1 MSAVDAE
8 AELSVFDE
16 VVAERDAAR
25 ADAYEKVQA
34 LAAVSGI
41 LLGNDVP
48 STWDHYGAV
57 ADARE
62 CARERDEAV
71 LLASANFEALRA
83 QASAATQEVARLTKL
98 TEHMAT
104 ELNVAWESS
113 RKHEA
118 ERDEARALNHR
129 GLMKLVENE
138 RLRDALEEIA
148 GMCSENAEQMQAIA
162 QDALGSMPPSDLPYI
177 CPKSVAVA
185 EDLTPGEITYVE
197 VKPDM
202 AELRMALREACGD
215 APLLEGAL
223 DELAAYR
230 AYVPSLPDLV
240 AAATKG
246 ATR

>member
-25 ADAYEKVQA
+25 ADAYEKVHA

-48 STWDHYGAV
+48 PTWDHYGAV
-57 ADARE
+57 ADARK

-71 LLASANFEALRA
+71 RAVFAAGFGPKEAPLSAL
-83 QASAATQEVARLTKL
+83 VARMAEKL
-98 TEHMAT
+98 REERDGRLA
-104 ELNVAWESS
+104 AI
-113 RKHEA
+113 RQ
-118 ERDEARALNHR
+118 RDEARAVNHR

-148 GMCSENAEQMQAIA
+148 GMCSENAKQMQAIA
-162 QDALGSMPPSDLPYI
+162 QDALGSMPPSNLPYI

-185 EDLTPGEITYVE
+185 EDLTPGEVTSEAEEERDLLRAQLAVATATIADWARVTGCE
-197 VKPDM
+197 TPDDF
-202 AELRMALREACGD
+202 E
-215 APLLEGAL
+215 
-223 DELAAYR
+223 
-230 AYVPSLPDLV
+230 
-240 AAATKG
+240 

>member
-25 ADAYEKVQA
+25 ADAYEKVHA

-48 STWDHYGAV
+48 PTWDHYGAV
-57 ADARE
+57 ADARK

-71 LLASANFEALRA
+71 RAVFAAGFGPKEAPLSAL
-83 QASAATQEVARLTKL
+83 VARMAEKL
-98 TEHMAT
+98 RE
-104 ELNVAWESS
+104 
-113 RKHEA
+113 
-118 ERDEARALNHR
+118 ERDGRLAAIRQR
-129 GLMKLVENE
+129 DE

-148 GMCSENAEQMQAIA
+148 GMCSENAKQMQAIA
-162 QDALGSMPPSDLPYI
+162 QDALGSMPPSNLPYI

-185 EDLTPGEITYVE
+185 EDLTPGEVTSEAEEERDLLRAQLAVATATIADWARVTGCE
-197 VKPDM
+197 TPDDF
-202 AELRMALREACGD
+202 E
-215 APLLEGAL
+215 
-223 DELAAYR
+223 
-230 AYVPSLPDLV
+230 
-240 AAATKG
+240 